1 MLGRF
6 DIGLPTLSPARLLAT
21 VGLIQGLLAGCQAPA
36 VRTYEHTAAG
46 HGFSG
51 LEVAGDPFNH
61 RVYLNRAASAP
72 IASRLH
78 VYIDGDG
85 IAWHDHGRP
94 ALEPTARNPLV
105 LRLMALDPGPAI
117 YLGRPCYLGV
127 YDPAICAPW
136 YWTHG
141 RYGKPVVDSMVRAL
155 TRILEDHAVRDLT
168 LIGYSGGGTLAM
180 LMAARL
186 AEVSSVVTLAAN
198 LDVQAWADHH
208 GYSPLSGSLDPAR
221 QPPLPAHIRQWH
233 WVGGDDLEVPPGVL
247 EKGLAHQPGAHAQ
260 VIPGVDHACCWEDR
274 WPLLLKAVTREGQ
287 ATRQDSPGRVTHG
300 GL

>member
-6 DIGLPTLSPARLLAT
+6 HIGLPTLSPARLLAT
-21 VGLIQGLLAGCQAPA
+21 VALVQGLLAGCQAPA
-36 VRTYEHTAAG
+36 VRTYEHAAADL
-46 HGFSG
+46 GFTG
-51 LEVAGDPFNH
+51 LEVAGEPFDH
-61 RVYLNRAASAP
+61 RVYLNRAASTA
-72 IASRLH
+72 IISRLH

-85 IAWHDHGRP
+85 IAWHGPGRP

-105 LRLMALDPGPAI
+105 LRLMALDPDPAV

-127 YDPAICAPW
+127 YNPAICAPW

-141 RYGKPVVDSMVRAL
+141 RYGKPVVDSLVRAL
-155 TRILEDHAVRDLT
+155 TRVLDDHAIRELT

-186 AEVSSVVTLAAN
+186 AEVSTVVTLAAN

-208 GYSPLSGSLDPAR
+208 GYSRLTGSLDPAR
-221 QPPLPAHIRQWH
+221 QPALASYIRQLH
-233 WVGGDDLEVPPGVL
+233 WVGEADQEVPPWLV

-260 VIPGVDHACCWEDR
+260 VIPGLDHACCWEDR
-274 WPLLLKAVTREGQ
+274 WPLLLKAVTKQEQ
-287 ATRQDSPGRVTHG
+287 ATRQEGPAG
-300 GL
+300 